1 MKSLNTRYL
10 CVASLH
16 CRAHPLCVSCVPSL
30 FFFVSPRWCHPS
42 FLFSFHF
49 PPSLPYSFSA
59 LCHHHT
65 SHLMHMHV
73 IIASGS
79 ASAQGSGWQLL
90 VSCHAALP
98 LRCQGSIHE
107 AAIRCTGENA
117 TLRQQERLVLP
128 RLCAVG
134 VVKIGRQH
142 VSWCSVL
149 LQLDFAQCKI

>member
-1 MKSLNTRYL
+1 
-10 CVASLH
+10 
-16 CRAHPLCVSCVPSL
+16 
-30 FFFVSPRWCHPS
+30 
-42 FLFSFHF
+42 
-49 PPSLPYSFSA
+49 
-59 LCHHHT
+59 
-65 SHLMHMHV
+65 MHV

-149 LQLDFAQCKI
+149 LQLLTFPSARSDLSAGEASWGNVHLLSAELQGPETKLCLSN